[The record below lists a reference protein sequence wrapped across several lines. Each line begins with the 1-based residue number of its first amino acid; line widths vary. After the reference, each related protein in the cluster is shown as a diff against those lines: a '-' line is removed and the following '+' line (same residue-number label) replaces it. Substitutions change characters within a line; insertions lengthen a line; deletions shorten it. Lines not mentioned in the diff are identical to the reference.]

1 MSYQGTS
8 IVDFLTSTGKSSDFA
23 SRAKLAASNGIAGYT
38 GSAQQNAQLLG
49 ILNKPAT
56 PAVPVTPT
64 ASSPFFAPPTMSP
77 MPTGNANSTPAFSQ
91 PVTPSVSASGVPSML
106 PPKPTSSPIM
116 SLNGGPQPKTPVIAG
131 NSSSSMLSAIP
142 ISPSA
147 PKIAPVAPKPVTP
160 TVSMSKPVTPT
171 VTPPIAPKAPVMPVT
186 PTTSSG
192 LAINPKTG
200 GVSDQPPVPSQTPVP
215 PVTETKPMP
224 NAEYEAAVKAYEANL
239 ALTPEE
245 IANQEAINA
254 LEGNAA
260 LGTANISNQAIPL
273 DFITGQNAA
282 LEKRRLALE
291 QPLQAKAA
299 LLQAKRTAALEA
311 SKFKLGLESDKLK
324 TAQEASKPISVSA
337 GSTLV
342 NPVTGKAVY
351 TAPKEPTKRD
361 TSITEVNGRRL
372 IVDNQTG
379 QTIVDLGPVKGE
391 GSGDRQLTVT
401 EAQALGV
408 PFGTMASQAV
418 GTTIQKPMTE
428 SQGRDYTYG
437 TRAGEANTILDDMQS
452 TVAGYNSA
460 AWLAAKAA
468 ENTTLGNAFVPDDVK
483 QIRQAERNFM
493 TAILRRESGAQISPS
508 EFDTGEKLYFP
519 RPGDDAKT
527 LEQKAQARQTA
538 IDSIMKAS
546 GVKPTTTSYSGITST
561 GLKYIVLP

>member
-1 MSYQGTS
+1 MAYQGTS
-8 IVDFLTSTGKSSDFA
+8 IVDFLTSSGKASDFA
-23 SRAKLAASNGIAGYT
+23 SRAKLAAANGITGYT

-49 ILNKPAT
+49 TLNKPAT

-64 ASSPFFAPPTMSP
+64 TSSPFFAPPTLSP

-91 PVTPSVSASGVPSML
+91 PVTPSVSSAGVPSML
-106 PPKPTSSPIM
+106 PPKPVASPVM
-116 SLNGGPQPKTPVIAG
+116 SLNGGAQPKNPVIAG

-142 ISPSA
+142 ISSSA
-147 PKIAPVAPKPVTP
+147 PKMTPVAPKPVTP
-160 TVSMSKPVTPT
+160 TVSTPKPVTPV
-171 VTPPIAPKAPVMPVT
+171 VTPPVAPKAPITPVV

-200 GVSDQPPVPSQTPVP
+200 GVSDQPQVPQTPVP
-215 PVTETKPMP
+215 PVPETKPMA
-224 NAEYEAAVKAYEANL
+224 NTEYDAAVKAYEANL
-239 ALTPEE
+239 GMTPEE
-245 IANQEAINA
+245 IATQEAINT

-282 LEKRRLALE
+282 VEKRRLALE

-324 TAQEASKPISVSA
+324 TAQEASKPVSVSA
-337 GSTLV
+337 GSTLI
-342 NPVTGKAVY
+342 NPLTGKAVY

-379 QTIVDLGPVKGE
+379 QTIVDLGPIKGE
-391 GSGDRQLTVT
+391 GSGDRQLSVT

-408 PFGTMASQAV
+408 PFGTLASQAV
-418 GTTIQKPMTE
+418 GITTSKPMTE

-527 LEQKAQARQTA
+527 LQQKAQARQTA
-538 IDSIMKAS
+538 INSIMKAS
-546 GVKPTTTSYSGITST
+546 GVKPEASYSGTTST
-561 GLKYIVLP
+561 GLKYTVLP